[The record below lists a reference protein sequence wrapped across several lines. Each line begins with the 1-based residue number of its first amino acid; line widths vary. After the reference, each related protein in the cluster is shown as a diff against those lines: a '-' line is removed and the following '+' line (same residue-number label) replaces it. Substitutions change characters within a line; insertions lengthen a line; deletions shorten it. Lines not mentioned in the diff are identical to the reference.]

1 MYLHGWGA
9 SIELMTPIMIEGYLN
24 VMIDFFGHGGTPRED
39 RELHLIDYV
48 KSVEQLLDYLSI
60 RHATVVGHSFGGRVA
75 IRLSLLRP
83 DLVDKLVL
91 IDSAGVRPRFSLR
104 RATRVLAYKLKR
116 MLKLDVSRYG
126 STDYLALEG
135 VDKKTFV
142 NIVNEHLNK
151 YLGLIDKP
159 TLIIWGEKDVDTPMY
174 MANIL
179 RKRIKNSGLV
189 VLENEGHFGYI
200 YQADRVRRVI
210 KSFLRG

>member
-9 SIELMTPIMIEGYLN
+9 SIELMTPIALEGCLN
-24 VMIDFFGHGGTPRED
+24 VMVDFFGHGGTPREN

-48 KSVEQLLDYLSI
+48 KSVEKLLDYLSI

-91 IDSAGVRPRFSLR
+91 IDSAGVRPRYSLR
-104 RATRVLAYKLKR
+104 RTLKVLAYKLKK
-116 MLKLDVSRYG
+116 MLGLDTSGCG
-126 STDYLALEG
+126 SSDYQALEG
-135 VDKKTFV
+135 IDKKTFV
-142 NIVNEHLNK
+142 NIVNEDLTR

-159 TLIIWGEKDVDTPMY
+159 TLIIWGDKDVDTPMY
-174 MANIL
+174 MTKIL

-189 VLENEGHFGYI
+189 ILEGEGHFGYI